1 MKPTFWASVV
11 FTIPPLLFLGLGWL
25 EMNLPEW
32 DANDSGAVQGYT
44 IFVFS
49 TLTALLCASMVF
61 PGIAKLLG
69 SRFTSRKWVFLNIA
83 VIILLAFFV
92 SIIFGYFLVGD
103 TSFTGLFVNALV
115 LSLPLAITCFIL
127 LAPAMYVWLR
137 LATYTN
143 SKASNS
149 AL

>member
-1 MKPTFWASVV
+1 V
-11 FTIPPLLFLGLGWL
+11 
-25 EMNLPEW
+25 
-32 DANDSGAVQGYT
+32 Y
-44 IFVFS
+44 
-49 TLTALLCASMVF
+49 
-61 PGIAKLLG
+61 
-69 SRFTSRKWVFLNIA
+69 LNIA

-115 LSLPLAITCFIL
+115 LSLPLAIICFIL

-143 SKASNS
+143 SNE
-149 AL
+149 